1 MKAAAAVCV
10 CVCVLK
16 RSFNFVA
23 LDGWTSLSLLTADRI
38 EFGISMLI
46 QCILFVQFSSW
57 PRQVVRS
64 SQKGSGSGSTTTYTS
79 VHALLITHKS
89 LSSLKAS
96 GSTNRP
102 AAARRHLLRLRDD
115 AMPRDGHILPGS
127 RENVTRPFFLH
138 LSHCLFFCFFW
149 FC

>member
-1 MKAAAAVCV
+1 MKAAAVCV

-64 SQKGSGSGSTTTYTS
+64 SQKGSGSGSTTT
-79 VHALLITHKS
+79 
-89 LSSLKAS
+89 
-96 GSTNRP
+96 
-102 AAARRHLLRLRDD
+102 RRCMHY
-115 AMPRDGHILPGS
+115 
-127 RENVTRPFFLH
+127 
-138 LSHCLFFCFFW
+138 
-149 FC
+149 